1 MREHRHTKYL
11 RRSGHERTGPPKE
24 TCTLLESHYSVP
36 HGGEREKIPF
46 RPYSRKVKDT
56 QYFRNFSIS
65 NDLFTKTFIAQMGRC
80 KIQWGAFTPIEAMPL
95 SATSAELLL
104 GLGLGLG
111 LGSHSSSHTPSHA
124 PLLLATLL
132 SLNIPLPHVHW
143 CVMGRLVNTSLGLLY
158 LIAHVLHCP
167 PPPPHTAL

>member
-95 SATSAELLL
+95 SATSAE
-104 GLGLGLG
+104 GDSEG
-111 LGSHSSSHTPSHA
+111 
-124 PLLLATLL
+124 
-132 SLNIPLPHVHW
+132 
-143 CVMGRLVNTSLGLLY
+143 
-158 LIAHVLHCP
+158 HVL
-167 PPPPHTAL
+167 